1 MFRTIMLS
9 VQVAAQVPVAPPTMP
24 APDIIVTGERP
35 ATKDEVRRKVER
47 VLPPLSFDQPLARF
61 TVPVCPGVVGL
72 ARPSA
77 QAIVDRIGVIAD
89 EVGLRVG
96 EPGCDPNLLV
106 LVVPDSRATV
116 RRLASRRQGVVAAQ
130 SLADV
135 RRIVAEPGAAR
146 AWVEAEVRSRDGTP
160 LYLGAGGPPELAI
173 ESPSR
178 VALSFRRDIVAAYIV
193 IDAASVAGRDTT
205 QIADYAAMRGL
216 ADGRTGW
223 AAAGDSILATFTP
236 DGDMRAPATLTAIDR
251 GVLRGLYSGQ
261 GNRASVNTSSSIVAT
276 IVGGGGK

>member
-9 VQVAAQVPVAPPTMP
+9 VQVAAQVPVAPPTCS

-35 ATKDEVRRKVER
+35 ATKDEIRRKVER
-47 VLPPLSFDQPLARF
+47 VLPLSFDHPLARF

-72 ARPSA
+72 ARSSA

-106 LVVPDSRATV
+106 LVVPDPRATV

-173 ESPSR
+173 ESPSL
-178 VALSFRRDIVAAYIV
+178 ALSFRRDIVAAYIV

-205 QIADYAAMRGL
+205 QIADHAATKGSAAVVVEASASAVVVVARSPRRGH
-216 ADGRTGW
+216 RQ
-223 AAAGDSILATFTP
+223 
-236 DGDMRAPATLTAIDR
+236 R
-251 GVLRGLYSGQ
+251 
-261 GNRASVNTSSSIVAT
+261 
-276 IVGGGGK
+276 

>member
-1 MFRTIMLS
+1 MFFAIMVLL
-9 VQVAAQVPVAPPTMP
+9 QVAAQVPDRAPTGS
-24 APDIIVTGERP
+24 ASDIIVMGERQ

-47 VLPPLSFDQPLARF
+47 VLPPLSFEQPLARF
-61 TVPVCPGVVGL
+61 TKPVCPGVVGL

-77 QAIVDRIGVIAD
+77 QAIIDRIGIIAD
-89 EVGLRVG
+89 EIGLRVG

-106 LVVPDSRATV
+106 LIVPDSRATV
-116 RRLASRRQGVVAAQ
+116 RRLASRRKGVVAAQ

-135 RRIVAEPGAAR
+135 RRIVAEPVAAR
-146 AWVEAEVRSRDGTP
+146 AWVEAEIRSRDGTP
-160 LYLGAGGPPELAI
+160 LYAGAGGPPELAI

-178 VALSFRRDIVAAYIV
+178 VALSFRRDIVAAYVV
-193 IDAASVAGRDTT
+193 IDTASVVGRSTT

-216 ADGRTGW
+216 ADGRSGR

-236 DGDMRAPATLTAIDR
+236 DGDTQAPATLTAIDR

-261 GNRASVNTSSSIVAT
+261 GNRASVSTSSSIVAT
-276 IVGGGGK
+276 IVGGGQ

>member
-1 MFRTIMLS
+1 MFFAIMVLL
-9 VQVAAQVPVAPPTMP
+9 QVAAQVPDRAPTGS
-24 APDIIVTGERP
+24 ASDIIVMGERQ

-47 VLPPLSFDQPLARF
+47 VLPPLSFEQPLARF
-61 TVPVCPGVVGL
+61 TKPVCPGVVGL

-77 QAIVDRIGVIAD
+77 QAIIDRIGIIAD
-89 EVGLRVG
+89 EVGLPVG

-106 LVVPDSRATV
+106 LIVPDSRATV
-116 RRLASRRQGVVAAQ
+116 GRLASRRQGVVAAQ

-135 RRIVAEPGAAR
+135 RRIVAEPVAAR
-146 AWVEAEVRSRDGTP
+146 AWVEAEIRSRDGTP
-160 LYLGAGGPPELAI
+160 LYAGAGGPPELAI

-178 VALSFRRDIVAAYIV
+178 VALSFRRDIVAAYVV
-193 IDAASVAGRDTT
+193 IDTASVAGRSTT

-216 ADGRTGW
+216 ADGRSGR

-236 DGDMRAPATLTAIDR
+236 DGDTQAPATLTAIDR

-261 GNRASVNTSSSIVAT
+261 GNRASVSTSSSIVAT
-276 IVGGGGK
+276 IVGGGQ